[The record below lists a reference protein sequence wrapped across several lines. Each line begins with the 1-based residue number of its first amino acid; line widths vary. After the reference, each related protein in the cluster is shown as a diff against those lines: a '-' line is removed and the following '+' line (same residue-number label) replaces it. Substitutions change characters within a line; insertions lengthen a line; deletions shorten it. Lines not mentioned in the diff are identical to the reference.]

1 VNRPPPRPR
10 GRPAGLGAPVEGLA
24 GPGQAATAP
33 LDRAPV
39 ELPGPIG
46 LEEDE
51 LGVHVVQYEQGV

>member
-1 VNRPPPRPR
+1 
-10 GRPAGLGAPVEGLA
+10 VEGLA
-24 GPGQAATAP
+24 GPGHAATAP